1 MSSASGCPRNP
12 GGRKSELAELTPRQ
26 VEMLKRRNFA
36 HFVTLMADGS
46 PHATPMWV
54 DAADGFVLVNTS
66 VGRVKERNAR
76 RDPRVALTV
85 QDRSNGY
92 LWVGIHGTV
101 VEFATEGADEHIDA
115 LSRRYGGKRWVP
127 VPAQRRV
134 ILRIRPDHV
143 TGQG

>member
-1 MSSASGCPRNP
+1 MEA
-12 GGRKSELAELTPRQ
+12 LTPEQ
-26 VEMLKRRNFA
+26 VALLEGRNFA

-46 PHATPMWV
+46 PHSTLMWV
-54 DAADGFVLVNTS
+54 DTAEGFVLVNTA

-85 QDRSNGY
+85 QDGANGY
-92 LWVGIHGTV
+92 RWVGIRGSV
-101 VEFATEGADEHIDA
+101 VEFVTEGADEHIDA
-115 LSRRYGGKRWVP
+115 LSRRYDEEPWEP
-127 VPAQRRV
+127 VPGQRRV